1 MGPRLNTTRDK
12 IKTARPKPATVLPP
26 AGENDALID
35 IAGAQLLVCMSA
47 SWIHEAVRD
56 ASFPAPVIRE
66 SRCTRWRIG
75 DVRAWLIERAAKSA
89 SDVTA
94 GAATRERATR
104 ASNAAMVKRRARVES
119 ETAASAVEA

>member
-1 MGPRLNTTRDK
+1 MRSNVKSEKAQQQRTSAGL
-12 IKTARPKPATVLPP
+12 LPP

-35 IAGAQLLVCMSA
+35 IGGVQLLVCMSS
-47 SWIHEAVRD
+47 SWVHQAVREGE
-56 ASFPAPVIRE
+56 FPAPVIRE

-94 GAATRERATR
+94 GVATRERATR
-104 ASNAAMVKRRARVES
+104 ASNAAMVKRRARVEC
-119 ETAASAVEA
+119 ETAVSAVQA

>member
-1 MGPRLNTTRDK
+1 MSSKVIDA
-12 IKTARPKPATVLPP
+12 KTQAQPARQATLPP

-35 IAGAQLLVCMSA
+35 IGGVQLLICMSS
-47 SWIHEAVRD
+47 SWVHAAVREGE
-56 ASFPAPVIRE
+56 FPAPVIRL

-94 GAATRERATR
+94 GAATRERATH